1 MSTSRLRRACARRLA
16 PAVLICIPAIAGCT
30 KSEMIYH
37 FAAADLA
44 EPNPHLTFYRL
55 TIKGCSGAET
65 SKLQT
70 GYYDAN
76 ALHELFGE
84 VSDKNAGSG
93 VQTSNQTH
101 VGEVLVEFDPGS
113 NRARVVQQNER
124 FAILFGTNAD
134 AMAQQVGAF
143 ADSDQT
149 GDAMAALLAAA
160 AGRDKFDALANA
172 KQSAE
177 EKDLS
182 RSRLVD
188 ALKSIKDE
196 VNGLVDPPASGATVP
211 QGKTVITLDEVRKLL
226 RNAAQ
231 SALSNAGS
239 GATLPSKPD
248 DAFKEASLALDAL
261 KKAGS

>member
-1 MSTSRLRRACARRLA
+1 MSTSSLRRACARRLA
-16 PAVLICIPAIAGCT
+16 PGVLLCLPAIAGCT
-30 KSEMIYH
+30 KSEMTYH

-44 EPNPHLTFYRL
+44 EANPHLTFYRL

-65 SKLQT
+65 SHLQT

-84 VSDKNAGSG
+84 VSDKSSGSG
-93 VQTSNQTH
+93 VQTSPDQTR
-101 VGEVLVEFDPGS
+101 VGEVLVEIDPAS
-113 NRARVVQQNER
+113 KRARIVQQNER
-124 FAILFGTNAD
+124 FAVLFGTNAD
-134 AMAQQVGAF
+134 TMAQQIGAF

-149 GDAMAALLAAA
+149 GDAMASLLAAA

-182 RSRLVD
+182 RSHLVD

-196 VNGLVDPPASGATVP
+196 VNNAQPSASAATDALKAADLLR
-211 QGKTVITLDEVRKLL
+211 QFRELL

-231 SALSNAGS
+231 AALSNAGS
-239 GATLPSKPD
+239 GATLPSNPD